1 MEQLKER
8 VLENLNKEICTCE
21 CHKKGSNILH
31 MTSCC
36 DFTYEKYINEDG
48 TIDMDIYSQMVYEN
62 PFFKEEGE
70 EAITTIQDFMNSVMG
85 SGKTYK
91 SYMDMVKEKEEHIK
105 YLNDNCN
112 TRQVRRKRER
122 EAKKLAKK

>member
-1 MEQLKER
+1 MD
-8 VLENLNKEICTCE
+8 NKEICKCE
-21 CHKKGSNILH
+21 CHKKGTNISH
-31 MTSCC
+31 ITSCC

-48 TIDMDIYSQMVYEN
+48 SIDIDIYSKMVYKN

-70 EAITTIQDFMNSVMG
+70 EEAITTVEGFINSMG
-85 SGKTYK
+85 KGKSYK
-91 SYMDMVKEKEEHIK
+91 SYIDMIKEKEEHIK

-122 EAKKLAKK
+122 EAKKLNK